1 MVSVDIVI
9 SNELGLHARAAARF
23 VDAATSYS
31 CEVWISKAGNRVNGK
46 SIMGILT
53 LAAARGE
60 TVTVEVDGENEA
72 VALKELKTLVEG
84 GFGEKTVNSDQ

>member
-1 MVSVDIVI
+1 MVSVDVVI

-23 VDAATSYS
+23 VDAATSYI

-84 GFGEKTVNSDQ
+84 GFGEGEGK

>member
-1 MVSVDIVI
+1 MVHVDIVI

-23 VDAATSYS
+23 VELASGYS
-31 CEVWISKAGNRVNGK
+31 SEVWISKDGNRVNGK

-72 VALKELKTLVEG
+72 VALEELKALVEG
-84 GFGEKTVNSDQ
+84 GFGEGK

>member
-1 MVSVDIVI
+1 MVRVDIVI
-9 SNELGLHARAAARF
+9 SNELGMHARAAARF

-72 VALKELKTLVEG
+72 VALKELKSVVEG
-84 GFGEKTVNSDQ
+84 GFGEKNGK

>member
-1 MVSVDIVI
+1 MVRVDIVI
-9 SNELGLHARAAARF
+9 SNELGLHARAAGRF
-23 VDAATSYS
+23 VDAATSYN
-31 CEVWISKAGNRVNGK
+31 CEVWLSKDGNRVNGK

-72 VALKELKTLVEG
+72 VALEELRTLIEK
-84 GFGEKTVNSDQ
+84 GFGEKNGK

>member
-1 MVSVDIVI
+1 MVHVDIVI

-23 VDAATSYS
+23 VEVATGYS
-31 CEVWISKAGNRVNGK
+31 CEVWISKDGNRVNGK

-72 VALKELKTLVEG
+72 VALEELKTLIER
-84 GFGEKTVNSDQ
+84 GFGENERK